1 MWLMGCWFPNQGL
14 NPWPQQWKHGVL
26 TTGPPGNS
34 QKWSY
39 FKSRSWIGSQ
49 QNSEQMS
56 LRNTWKKKID
66 GRETNRTQMVV
77 SSATSWSPGQG
88 QACSLS
94 SSGRTISPWILHR
107 EALVTQHSALSR
119 KAQHPRISL
128 QKYLLK
134 ILTFSNQKAS
144 VIPYRFMV
152 QSHNSGHKV
161 ELMGLVPG
169 SVLLWPWGG
178 YSFFICKVGI
188 VAFSPQ
194 GYCKD

>member
-1 MWLMGCWFPNQGL
+1 MESSPLDPQAIPRSGVTLKADHGL
-14 NPWPQQWKHGVL
+14 VPRRDQNKCHLG
-26 TTGPPGNS
+26 TPG
-34 QKWSY
+34 
-39 FKSRSWIGSQ
+39 
-49 QNSEQMS
+49 
-56 LRNTWKKKID
+56 KKKFD

-77 SSATSWSPGQG
+77 PSATSWCPGQG

-94 SSGRTISPWILHR
+94 SSGRTVSPWTLHR
-107 EALVTQHSALSR
+107 EALVTEHSALSR

-144 VIPYRFMV
+144 VIPYRFTV

-188 VAFSPQ
+188 ATFSPQ